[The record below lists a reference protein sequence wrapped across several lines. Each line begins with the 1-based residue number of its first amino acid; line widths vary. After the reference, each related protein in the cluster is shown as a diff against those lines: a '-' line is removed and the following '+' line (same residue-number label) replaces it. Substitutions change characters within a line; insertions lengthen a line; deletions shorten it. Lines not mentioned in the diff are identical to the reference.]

1 MKHLR
6 NWDNKTWLSSNKY
19 ISTFHKFLKS
29 KINIKKNTHILDIG
43 CGRANI
49 ISFLNKK
56 YKFHKRPVG
65 IDIVKNKNLK
75 KNIVFKKTDAIKYLN
90 KTKKVFDLIIIKQ
103 TIHFFSKKEIKILL
117 RMAKN
122 HLKKG
127 GKIIIFSLKTKN
139 NKIPS
144 FKIMKLK
151 LKLSLKKDIIL
162 IKEIKKNLKK
172 PKYAFFKY
180 KVNISKAKYIQMI
193 KSRYI
198 SCLLDISNH
207 ELKKGIEEI
216 KSNYKNN
223 INFTDTL
230 NCIIYKK

>member
-1 MKHLR
+1 
-6 NWDNKTWLSSNKY
+6 
-19 ISTFHKFLKS
+19 
-29 KINIKKNTHILDIG
+29 
-43 CGRANI
+43 
-49 ISFLNKK
+49 
-56 YKFHKRPVG
+56 
-65 IDIVKNKNLK
+65 
-75 KNIVFKKTDAIKYLN
+75 
-90 KTKKVFDLIIIKQ
+90 
-103 TIHFFSKKEIKILL
+103 
-117 RMAKN
+117 
-122 HLKKG
+122 
-127 GKIIIFSLKTKN
+127 
-139 NKIPS
+139 
-144 FKIMKLK
+144 MKLK